1 MLTLLLLRTWI
12 QVVVESTLIF
22 FKGEHVTSQTGQSH
36 VVLHGL
42 LLYMLKNLWNDKN
55 LKNYYF
61 YFFSILLKKKDKK
74 EHSKT
79 PSLDGGLCFH
89 LSLDLLSFDD
99 VIATS
104 DNLSHPTA
112 SRPKMPGRRLPA
124 RFSGCI
130 SVSISVRF
138 FQMWTKN

>member
-1 MLTLLLLRTWI
+1 MIRI
-12 QVVVESTLIF
+12 PKIII
-22 FKGEHVTSQTGQSH
+22 
-36 VVLHGL
+36 
-42 LLYMLKNLWNDKN
+42 
-55 LKNYYF
+55 F
-61 YFFSILLKKKDKK
+61 YFFSILYIKKKVTKRSIVK
-74 EHSKT
+74 P

-130 SVSISVRF
+130 SVSISVYF
-138 FQMWTKN
+138 FQM